1 MVDGTRERR
10 VRVREKERGIDHA
23 RAVGVCGGVI
33 MWSRRKK
40 KVDNSKKR
48 GRREK
53 DEQELDQER
62 KLTDP

>member
-1 MVDGTRERR
+1 
-10 VRVREKERGIDHA
+10 
-23 RAVGVCGGVI
+23 